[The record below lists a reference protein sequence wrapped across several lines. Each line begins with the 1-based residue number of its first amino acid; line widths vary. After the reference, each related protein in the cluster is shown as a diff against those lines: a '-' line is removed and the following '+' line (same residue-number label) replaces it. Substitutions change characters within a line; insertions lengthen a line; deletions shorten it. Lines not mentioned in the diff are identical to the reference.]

1 MYSIIAV
8 TANSSCIISNI
19 QFIILYFVIYLQQ
32 DYNKCKTYVW
42 CACKST
48 YRDWLRNYDLHD
60 LALISHNVCW
70 ICSLFAVRNQARPC
84 CWNKHKLQI
93 GF

>member
-8 TANSSCIISNI
+8 TANSSCTISNI

-48 YRDWLRNYDLHD
+48 YRDWL
-60 LALISHNVCW
+60 
-70 ICSLFAVRNQARPC
+70 
-84 CWNKHKLQI
+84 
-93 GF
+93 